1 MAKLFLIWFV
11 ACMFVTCLCQTSEE
25 LELLNKKVKKNIRKR
40 RALGKEVVEIWAK
53 IETEN
58 AAQKQAISE
67 LQNDVEEM
75 KMDITMLKAALSSTT
90 APPTQTK
97 STSTTSASPTTAP
110 QTTAP
115 PTTAPPTTAPPTT
128 APPTTAPPTTAAP
141 TTAAP
146 TTAPPTTAAPTTAA
160 RTIAPPTTEA
170 PTIASP
176 CDLSWNS
183 SNGHCYLVV
192 QERKTWNAASAY
204 CVDRSGYLTEIL
216 TKPEYNFAL
225 ELIQSTDQLSIW
237 VGAKYSESDGKFIYP
252 ESNDLVPE
260 EFWRDG
266 QPSMIEDGR
275 HCAAMLGHSSIN
287 GFGSALC
294 DGTAYFIC
302 ETTARTTTAA
312 PTTAAPT
319 TAASTTPTPTP
330 TPTTPLTCDK
340 GWQLYNQHCYL
351 LVEEVKTWDDAK
363 VYCEDM
369 EGYLMEILTQAD
381 YNVSVKLLSSIGG
394 GNIWI
399 GANDRGEE
407 VNIFRYAHSNAL
419 VPEEFWRAD
428 EPNNGGDSGT
438 THDCVVMLW
447 YRVPIPGL
455 TSNGLG
461 DALCDAN
468 AKFVCQKP

>member
-25 LELLNKKVKKNIRKR
+25 LELLNKKVKRNIRKR
-40 RALGKEVVEIWAK
+40 KALGKEVVAIWAK

-58 AAQKQAISE
+58 VALKQAISE

-115 PTTAPPTTAPPTT
+115 PTTAHPTSAPPTT
-128 APPTTAPPTTAAP
+128 AAPTTAAPTTAAPTTAPPTTAAP

-146 TTAPPTTAAPTTAA
+146 TTAPPTTAAPTTA
-160 RTIAPPTTEA
+160 
-170 PTIASP
+170 SP
-176 CDLSWNS
+176 CDLSWNL

-192 QERKTWNAASAY
+192 QERITWYEASAY
-204 CVDRSGYLTEIL
+204 CGDRSGNLMEIL
-216 TKPEYNFAL
+216 TEPEYNFAL
-225 ELIQSTDQLSIW
+225 KLIQSTDQLSIW
-237 VGAKYSESDGKFIYP
+237 VGAKYSESNENFIYTQ
-252 ESNDLVPE
+252 SNDLVPRG
-260 EFWRDG
+260 FWRDG
-266 QPSMIEDGR
+266 QPSMIEEGR
-275 HCAAMLGHSSIN
+275 HCAAMLGHFSIN

-294 DGTAYFIC
+294 DGAAYFIC

-330 TPTTPLTCDK
+330 TPTTPLTCDE

-351 LVEEVKTWDDAK
+351 LVEEEKTWDDAK
-363 VYCEDM
+363 VYCEDR

-381 YNVSVKLLSSIGG
+381 RNVSVKLLNSIGG

-419 VPEEFWRAD
+419 VPEEFWRA
-428 EPNNGGDSGT
+428 E
-438 THDCVVMLW
+438 
-447 YRVPIPGL
+447 R
-455 TSNGLG
+455 
-461 DALCDAN
+461 
-468 AKFVCQKP
+468 AK